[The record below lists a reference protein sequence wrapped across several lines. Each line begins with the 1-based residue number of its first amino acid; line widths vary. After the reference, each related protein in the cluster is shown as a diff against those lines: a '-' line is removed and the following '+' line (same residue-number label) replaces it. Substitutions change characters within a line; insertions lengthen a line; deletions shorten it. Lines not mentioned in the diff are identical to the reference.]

1 MLDSQAVTARKREDD
16 DRPRGV
22 LRAHK
27 PSEDELMELMISY
40 QGGDVAAFEGLY
52 RAVATRIRGYL
63 LSLARDATRAD
74 DLLQETFLQVHRA
87 RRTYQ
92 PGRPV
97 KPWLYAIARNVFL
110 MHRRSAVRRS
120 RREVIA
126 DDELPEFPVPDGADA
141 VEARRTLET
150 AVRALGS
157 ERCEALLLHHLGGL
171 SFKEVGAVMGISE
184 GAAKVRAH
192 RVMAELRELLAGQGD
207 HGE

>member
-1 MLDSQAVTARKREDD
+1 MLDSDTVTAWKREDD
-16 DRPRGV
+16 DRPRAGV
-22 LRAHK
+22 RTRE
-27 PSEDELMELMISY
+27 PTEDELMGLMVSY
-40 QGGDVAAFEGLY
+40 QDGDALAFEGLY
-52 RAVATRIRGYL
+52 GAVAARIRGYL
-63 LSLARDATRAD
+63 LSLTRDPTRAD

-126 DDELPEFPVPDGADA
+126 DDELPEFPVADGGDA
-141 VEARRTLET
+141 VVARQTLQT
-150 AVRALGS
+150 AVRELGS

-192 RVMAELRELLAGQGD
+192 RVMGELRELLAGRED
-207 HGE
+207 HVD